1 MLFAPVSLQ
10 VYPTEIRTSISPS
23 SAIELN
29 TTSAL
34 ANHTTE
40 AGNFTYNLITDGCY
54 ESLQLFHFR
63 NCICISN
70 MGRKSLFIF
79 KTDFRNLG
87 KVVNTFTDY
96 ESRT

>member
-1 MLFAPVSLQ
+1 MYTSRVMVVGRDYREIGVLELFDKK
-10 VYPTEIRTSISPS
+10 
-23 SAIELN
+23 
-29 TTSAL
+29 AL
-34 ANHTTE
+34 KRDQQLKN
-40 AGNFTYNLITDGCY
+40 YITDGCH

-63 NCICISN
+63 NSICISN